1 MPLSLQ
7 FVKPYNLDLSTGILT
22 DPDGNLVPNS
32 NDSTPATIGMDTN
45 LFKDQVGELAKKKT
59 PIEKVFKGIDLH
71 PEVTNKVEAKRIAEE
86 HYKSFQ
92 ENPFLGLVKAGKELI
107 SEVPKNLETLGKL
120 NEKSLAWQDEQL
132 QKLGI
137 PTKKEMQKGMTPEQ
151 IATSEMLINS
161 TLGTLSAPKA
171 VTSAAP
177 KVFQG
182 LKGLSTKLLEKFK
195 GMPKEITPQQF
206 NEVVNRTM
214 KEGVRKADLD
224 LVKEMAERQKTKL
237 VPIDSV
243 KPTQFGED
251 LY

>member
-71 PEVTNKVEAKRIAEE
+71 PEVTNKIEAKRIAEE

-92 ENPFLGLVKAGKELI
+92 ENPFMGLVKTGKELI
-107 SEVPKNLETLGKL
+107 SEVPKNIETLRKL

-132 QKLGI
+132 QKLGL
-137 PTKKEMQKGMTPEQ
+137 PSKKEMQKGMTPEQ

-161 TLGTLSAPKA
+161 T
-171 VTSAAP
+171 
-177 KVFQG
+177 F
-182 LKGLSTKLLEKFK
+182 
-195 GMPKEITPQQF
+195 
-206 NEVVNRTM
+206 
-214 KEGVRKADLD
+214 RK
-224 LVKEMAERQKTKL
+224 
-237 VPIDSV
+237 
-243 KPTQFGED
+243 
-251 LY
+251 

>member
-92 ENPFLGLVKAGKELI
+92 DNPFMGVK
-107 SEVPKNLETLGKL
+107 TTT
-120 NEKSLAWQDEQL
+120 
-132 QKLGI
+132 
-137 PTKKEMQKGMTPEQ
+137 TKKENEIDKNQGILQEELAGNFRIQKPKTSFWEDIGSKLDTIVSNTPV
-151 IATSEMLINS
+151 IDKIWDSY
-161 TLGTLSAPKA
+161 K
-171 VTSAAP
+171 
-177 KVFQG
+177 
-182 LKGLSTKLLEKFK
+182 
-195 GMPKEITPQQF
+195 KE
-206 NEVVNRTM
+206 
-214 KEGVRKADLD
+214 
-224 LVKEMAERQKTKL
+224 
-237 VPIDSV
+237 
-243 KPTQFGED
+243 
-251 LY
+251 